1 MKKVEDPQVSVNSA
15 ISACAQSG
23 SLQIAVAWA
32 EKAELWLILSLKVR
46 QLFLQE
52 PEPSQWFR
60 ANGPSP
66 KHPETKI
73 DVSEDGMLR
82 TATKF
87 CWSKI
92 FWEGYILMWW
102 FQRVSY
108 CLSEFWFHFKRSI
121 GKWGQTPNWLRSSR
135 SSRWHHSTTL
145 VPRFGSSESPRNA
158 QEWTEKINKTYDT
171 FIFFGSL
178 CDPWIAGSSWR
189 RHPGIFIIESWPG
202 PPGCF
207 GLPKLGDDFNIAQ
220 VKLLEC
226 MSQLLGFF
234 TGWYGMDVSE
244 IEVYHSYIYI
254 IYIYT

>member
-1 MKKVEDPQVSVNSA
+1 MKKVKDPQVSVNSA

-73 DVSEDGMLR
+73 DVSEDGMPR

-92 FWEGYILMWW
+92 FWGGYVLMWW

-121 GKWGQTPNWLRSSR
+121 GKWGQTPNWLRSGVLKVAPL
-135 SSRWHHSTTL
+135 HHSGSQIWFKWISKKR
-145 VPRFGSSESPRNA
+145 PRVDRKDQQNIWHF
-158 QEWTEKINKTYDT
+158 Q
-171 FIFFGSL
+171 FF
-178 CDPWIAGSSWR
+178 WIALRPMNCGIVMTSSSG
-189 RHPGIFIIESWPG
+189 HFHNKIMAG

-220 VKLLEC
+220 VKLLTC

-244 IEVYHSYIYI
+244 IEVYHSYI
-254 IYIYT
+254 